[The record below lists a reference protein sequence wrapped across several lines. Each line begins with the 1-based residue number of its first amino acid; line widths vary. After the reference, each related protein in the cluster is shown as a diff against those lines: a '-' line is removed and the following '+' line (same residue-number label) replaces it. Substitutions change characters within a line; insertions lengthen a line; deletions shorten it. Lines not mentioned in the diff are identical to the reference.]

1 MQIIYENNCQKQRFM
16 KEFLTRTLF
25 GAIYAGVVIG
35 SILIDACMFG
45 LVFMIV
51 TALAIKE
58 YHTLVKSS
66 IKQTAYAMAAGV
78 LLFGFIFCSYAAVS
92 WSYPLLF
99 AYVAVMI
106 MAMLHEVIRPNNQ
119 TLSHWGHLCSSQLM
133 IALPFSL
140 MTAVLMHDKF
150 LLLALF
156 ILVWANDSG
165 AYLLG
170 SITARSKNG
179 NHKMCPDISPKKS
192 WEGLIGGII
201 LSIAAVCIFHKLGWT
216 ASITLTAYPWLNS
229 ILLALVVSIFSTLGD
244 LMESQMKRTLGVKD
258 SGKFMPGHGGVLDR
272 FDSLLLVTPVVYFL
286 FIYLV
291 SCI

>member
-1 MQIIYENNCQKQRFM
+1 M
-16 KEFLTRTLF
+16 KEFLIRTLF

-35 SILIDACMFG
+35 SILLDAALFG
-45 LVFMIV
+45 MVFMIITV
-51 TALAIKE
+51 LAVKE
-58 YHTLVKSS
+58 YHKLLHSPV
-66 IKQTAYAMAAGV
+66 KQTAYAMAACA
-78 LLFGFIFCSYAAVS
+78 LLFAAMYFLFTGVS
-92 WSYPLLF
+92 WSMPLLLGF
-99 AYVAVMI
+99 VFVLI
-106 MAMLHEVIRPNNQ
+106 IAMLHEVFYSNNE

-140 MTAVLMHDKF
+140 MTGVLMHDKF

-170 SITARSKNG
+170 SITAHSKNG
-179 NHKMCPDISPKKS
+179 NHKMCPAISPKKS

-201 LSIAAVCIFHKLGWT
+201 LSVAAGCILHVIGWT
-216 ASITLTAYPWLNS
+216 TSITLTRYPWLNS
-229 ILLALVVSIFSTLGD
+229 IILALVVSIFSTLGD

-272 FDSLLLVTPVVYFL
+272 FDSLLLVIPVVYFL
-286 FIYLV
+286 FIFLAEFV
-291 SCI
+291 L

>member
-1 MQIIYENNCQKQRFM
+1 MQ
-16 KEFLTRTLF
+16 
-25 GAIYAGVVIG
+25 
-35 SILIDACMFG
+35 
-45 LVFMIV
+45 
-51 TALAIKE
+51 
-58 YHTLVKSS
+58 SS
-66 IKQTAYAMAAGV
+66 VKQTAYAMAASV
-78 LLFGFIFCSYAAVS
+78 LLFAFVFFSYNGVS

-99 AYVAVMI
+99 GYVVVMI
-106 MAMLHEVIRPNNQ
+106 LSMLQEVIRPNNQ

-140 MTAVLMHDKF
+140 MTAVLMEDKY

-170 SITARSKNG
+170 SLTARSKNG
-179 NHKMCPDISPKKS
+179 NHKMCPAISPKKS
-192 WEGLIGGII
+192 WEGLVGGII
-201 LSIAAVCIFHKLGWT
+201 LSVAAACVFQVVGWT
-216 ASITLTAYPWLNS
+216 SSITLTAYPWLNS

-286 FIYLV
+286 FIYLA
-291 SCI
+291 

>member
-1 MQIIYENNCQKQRFM
+1 M
-16 KEFLTRTLF
+16 KELLTRTLF

-35 SILIDACMFG
+35 SILVDASLFG
-45 LVFMIV
+45 IVFMVV
-51 TALAIKE
+51 TALAVKE
-58 YHTLVKSS
+58 YHRLVQSS
-66 IKQTAYAMAAGV
+66 VKQTAYAMAASV
-78 LLFGFIFCSYAAVS
+78 LLFAFVFFSYNGVS

-99 AYVAVMI
+99 GYVVVMI
-106 MAMLHEVIRPNNQ
+106 LSMLQEVIHPNNQ

-140 MTAVLMHDKF
+140 MTAVLMEDKY

-170 SITARSKNG
+170 SLTARRKNG
-179 NHKMCPDISPKKS
+179 NHKMCPAISPKKS
-192 WEGLIGGII
+192 WEGLVGGII
-201 LSIAAVCIFHKLGWT
+201 LSVAAACVFQVVGWT
-216 ASITLTAYPWLNS
+216 SSITLTAYPWLNS

-258 SGKFMPGHGGVLDR
+258 SGKFMPGHGGVLHIGI
-272 FDSLLLVTPVVYFL
+272 V
-286 FIYLV
+286 
-291 SCI
+291 

>member
-1 MQIIYENNCQKQRFM
+1 M
-16 KEFLTRTLF
+16 KELLTRTLF

-179 NHKMCPDISPKKS
+179 NHKMCPAISPKKS

-229 ILLALVVSIFSTLGD
+229 VLLALVVSIFSTLGD

>member
-1 MQIIYENNCQKQRFM
+1 MQIILQIIAEKYIFM
-16 KEFLTRTLF
+16 KELLTRTLF
-25 GAIYAGVVIG
+25 GAIYAGVVVG
-35 SILIDACMFG
+35 SILWDATIFG
-45 LVFMIV
+45 IVFMIV
-51 TALAIKE
+51 TALAVKE
-58 YHTLVKSS
+58 YHTLVQNSV
-66 IKQTAYAMAAGV
+66 KQTAYAMAASV
-78 LLFGFIFCSYAAVS
+78 LLFAFVFFSYTAVQ
-92 WSYPLLF
+92 WSFYILF
-99 AYVAVMI
+99 GYVVVMI
-106 MAMLHEVIRPNNQ
+106 LSMLHEVIRPNNQ

-140 MTAVLMHDKF
+140 MTAVLMEDKY

-170 SITARSKNG
+170 SLTARSKNG
-179 NHKMCPDISPKKS
+179 NHKMCPAISPKKS

-201 LSIAAVCIFHKLGWT
+201 LSVAAACVFHQVGWT
-216 ASITLTAYPWLNS
+216 SSIQLTAYPWLNS
-229 ILLALVVSIFSTLGD
+229 ILLALVVSVFSTLGD

-286 FIYLV
+286 FIYLA
-291 SCI
+291 

>member
-1 MQIIYENNCQKQRFM
+1 M
-16 KEFLTRTLF
+16 KELLIRTLF
-25 GAIYAGVVIG
+25 GAIYAGVVVG
-35 SILIDACMFG
+35 AILWDATIFG
-45 LVFMIV
+45 MVFMIV
-51 TALAIKE
+51 TALAVKE
-58 YHTLVKSS
+58 YHTLVQSS
-66 IKQTAYAMAAGV
+66 VKQMAYAMAASV
-78 LLFGFIFCSYAAVS
+78 LLFAFIFFSYTAVN
-92 WSYPLLF
+92 WSYHILF
-99 AYVAVMI
+99 GYVVVLVVS
-106 MAMLHEVIRPNNQ
+106 MLHEIFKPNHQ
-119 TLSHWGHLCSSQLM
+119 TLAHWGHLCSSQLM

-140 MTAVLMHDKF
+140 MTAILMHDRF

-170 SITARSKNG
+170 SLTAHTKRG
-179 NHKMCPDISPKKS
+179 NHKMCPAISPKKS

-201 LSIAAVCIFHKLGWT
+201 LSIAAACVFHIVGWT
-216 ASITLTAYPWLNS
+216 SSITLTVYPWLNG

-286 FIYLV
+286 FIYLADLL
-291 SCI
+291 S

>member
-1 MQIIYENNCQKQRFM
+1 M
-16 KEFLTRTLF
+16 KELLTRTLF

-35 SILIDACMFG
+35 SILIDASLFG
-45 LVFMIV
+45 ILFMVV
-51 TALAIKE
+51 TALAVKE
-58 YHTLVKSS
+58 YHKLVQSS
-66 IKQTAYAMAAGV
+66 VKQTAYAMAASV
-78 LLFGFIFCSYAAVS
+78 LLFAFVFFSYNGVS

-99 AYVAVMI
+99 GYVVVMI
-106 MAMLHEVIRPNNQ
+106 LSMLQEVIRPNNQ

-140 MTAVLMHDKF
+140 MTAVLMEDKY

-170 SITARSKNG
+170 SLTARSKNG
-179 NHKMCPDISPKKS
+179 NHKMCPAISPKKS
-192 WEGLIGGII
+192 WEGLVGGII
-201 LSIAAVCIFHKLGWT
+201 LSVAAVCVFQVVGWT
-216 ASITLTAYPWLNS
+216 SSITLTVYPWLNS

-272 FDSLLLVTPVVYFL
+272 FDSLLLVIPVVYFL
-286 FIYLV
+286 FLYLPTMF
-291 SCI
+291 

>member
-1 MQIIYENNCQKQRFM
+1 M

-35 SILIDACMFG
+35 SILFDSSLFA

-51 TALAIKE
+51 TALAVKE

-66 IKQTAYAMAAGV
+66 TTQKAYAIAASV
-78 LLFGFIFCSYAAVS
+78 LLFAFVFSCYMVTS
-92 WSYPLLF
+92 WSYLLLCC
-99 AYVAVMI
+99 YVVVMI
-106 MAMLHEVIRPNNQ
+106 MAMLQEVIRPNNQ
-119 TLSHWGHLCSSQLM
+119 TLSNWGHLCSTQLM

-140 MTAVLMHDKF
+140 MTCVLMEDKF

-179 NHKMCPDISPKKS
+179 NHKMCPTISPKKS

-201 LSIAAVCIFHKLGWT
+201 LTIAAVCVFHKVGWT
-216 ASITLTAYPWLNS
+216 SSIGLTAYPWLNS
-229 ILLALVVSIFSTLGD
+229 ILLAIVVSIFSTLGD
-244 LMESQMKRTLGVKD
+244 LTESQMKRTLGVKD

-272 FDSLLLVTPVVYFL
+272 FDSLLLVIPMVYLLFL
-286 FIYLV
+286 YFPNMVLN
-291 SCI
+291 

>member
-179 NHKMCPDISPKKS
+179 NHKMCPAISPKKS

>member
-1 MQIIYENNCQKQRFM
+1 M
-16 KEFLTRTLF
+16 KELLTRTLF

-35 SILIDACMFG
+35 SILVDAFLFG
-45 LVFMIV
+45 IVFMIV
-51 TALAIKE
+51 TALAVKE
-58 YHTLVKSS
+58 YHTLVQSAV
-66 IKQTAYAMAAGV
+66 KQMAYAMAASV
-78 LLFGFIFCSYAAVS
+78 LLFAFVFFSYMGIT

-99 AYVAVMI
+99 GYVVVMI
-106 MAMLHEVIRPNNQ
+106 LAMLQEVIRPNNQ
-119 TLSHWGHLCSSQLM
+119 TLSNWGHLCSTQLM

-140 MTAVLMHDKF
+140 MTCVLMEDKF

-179 NHKMCPDISPKKS
+179 NHKMCPTISPKKS

-201 LSIAAVCIFHKLGWT
+201 LTIAAVCVFHKVGWT
-216 ASITLTAYPWLNS
+216 SSIGLTAYPWLNS

-286 FIYLV
+286 FLYLPTMF
-291 SCI
+291 